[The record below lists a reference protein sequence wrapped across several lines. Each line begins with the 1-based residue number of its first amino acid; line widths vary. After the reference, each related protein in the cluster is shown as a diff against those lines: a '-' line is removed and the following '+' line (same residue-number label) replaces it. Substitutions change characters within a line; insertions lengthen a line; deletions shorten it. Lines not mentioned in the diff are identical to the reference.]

1 MSLRIKVRRTTLAQL
16 ESAVGSKALLQG
28 EPYWITDQ
36 QQFAIGIDDESY
48 KIIGGVEPKNWVLLG
63 TLNNGEN
70 ANTVALNLEQS
81 AAYTVR
87 ITVQCSA
94 NNVSNRMTAQVIAD
108 MAVFYVNVGAHSA
121 HETDGVSIVSNVGP
135 IIPVPQAA
143 ITSIKMGDILIE
155 PYKPSN
161 MLQFKITN
169 NTGFDG
175 VAIRYHIET
184 VKHDM

>member
-1 MSLRIKVRRTTLAQL
+1 MKFLSDIYIKGKPFFENIAEANGSPTRALFRDTT
-16 ESAVGSKALLQG
+16 SG
-28 EPYWITDQ
+28 EVVEKDITT
-36 QQFAIGIDDESY
+36 E
-48 KIIGGVEPKNWVLLG
+48 KNWVLLG
-63 TLNNGEN
+63 TLSNGEN

-87 ITVQCSA
+87 ITVQCDGR
-94 NNVSNRMTAQVIAD
+94 NGNDRMSAQVIAD
-108 MAVFYVNVGAHSA
+108 MAVYYVNIGAYSA
-121 HETDGVSIVSNVGP
+121 HDTDGVSIVSTVGA
-135 IIPVPQAA
+135 IIPDRTVVPPAA

-169 NTGFDG
+169 NTGVDN
-175 VAIRYHIET
+175 VKIRYHIET